1 MTDQPSRASSPVVR
15 YVLVAYLIG
24 SFLWRVLTPAHE
36 YASRGSV
43 YLEIALDILVV
54 AGLVAI
60 RAQLPKPLFWIAL
73 AAGLG
78 LLALRLNGD
87 AGWWTGHLV
96 YSLSPR

>member
-36 YASRGSV
+36 YGSRATV
-43 YLEIALDILVV
+43 YLEVALDILVV

-73 AAGLG
+73 VAGLG

-87 AGWWTGHLV
+87 EGWWTGHLM
-96 YSLSPR
+96 YSLRR